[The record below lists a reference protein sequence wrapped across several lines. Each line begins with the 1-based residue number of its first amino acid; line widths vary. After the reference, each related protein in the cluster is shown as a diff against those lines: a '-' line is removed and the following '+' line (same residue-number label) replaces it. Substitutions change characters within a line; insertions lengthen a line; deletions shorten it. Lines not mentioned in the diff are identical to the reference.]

1 MDWSFES
8 KNTIMN
14 NIKVIT
20 DQEIE
25 KVVYEMGGETADT
38 RLTIIQGIYTL
49 MRAIKADIEGG
60 ADQ

>member
-8 KNTIMN
+8 RTTILN